1 MVEEAEMEEFVE
13 QCEEAEQ
20 WLMKKIAEQ
29 EALGATEEPVLKS
42 EAVARRA
49 MPIEK
54 KLQSLLKR
62 RRRPQPPPPAPENTT
77 TTTEATPEGQQDT
90 ATPTTEPEGT
100 QQTEE
105 GEVKVKVEEGEETQQ
120 ELQEEKSTIL

>member
-29 EALGATEEPVLKS
+29 EALGASEEPVLKS

-62 RRRPQPPPPAPENTT
+62 RRRPPPPPPAPENTT
-77 TTTEATPEGQQDT
+77 TTTEATPEGQQET
-90 ATPTTEPEGT
+90 TTPTTESEGAQHE

-105 GEVKVKVEEGEETQQ
+105 GEVKVKVEGEEQ
-120 ELQEEKSTIL
+120 ELKGEKSTIL